1 MNNPEDDSIEEVKKV
16 KKVFRQF
23 HTLEEDEIA
32 PELKKDMD
40 DYHKRVAQYKK
51 ENNEQGRASDANIPY
66 DRWYNL
72 HTKFG
77 QTYEQK

>member
-1 MNNPEDDSIEEVKKV
+1 MNNPEDDSKEEVKKV

-40 DYHKRVAQYKK
+40 DYHKRVAEYKK
-51 ENNEQGRASDANIPY
+51 ENNE
-66 DRWYNL
+66 
-72 HTKFG
+72 
-77 QTYEQK
+77 

>member
-1 MNNPEDDSIEEVKKV
+1 MSNPKEDSTEEVKEV
-16 KKVFRQF
+16 KRVFRQF

-40 DYHKRVAQYKK
+40 DYFKRVAEYKK
-51 ENNEQGRASDANIPY
+51 ENDEQGRASNQYIPIG
-66 DRWYNL
+66 RWYDI

-77 QTYEQK
+77 QTYE